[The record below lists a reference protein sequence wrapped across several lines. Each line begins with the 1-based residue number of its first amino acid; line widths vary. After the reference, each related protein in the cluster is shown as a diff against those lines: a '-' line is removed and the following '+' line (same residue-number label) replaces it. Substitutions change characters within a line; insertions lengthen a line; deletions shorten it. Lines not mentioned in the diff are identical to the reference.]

1 MDDDRIESL
10 LVNRYLLDEK
20 IGQGAMGQVY
30 RALDTRLGSVVAIKF
45 LAQTLKSP
53 AMCDRFALEA
63 KACAQL
69 NSDFIV
75 NVTDYGVD
83 EQGIPFHVMEYLE
96 GQNLNH
102 ARTQIGTTAMGDRR
116 SVAGYGGVAPRKQT
130 AIRGRIPTV
139 AAHD

>member
-53 AMCDRFALEA
+53 AMCAGFALEA

-75 NVTDYGVD
+75 NVTDFGVD

-102 ARTQIGTTAMGDRR
+102 ART
-116 SVAGYGGVAPRKQT
+116 
-130 AIRGRIPTV
+130 
-139 AAHD
+139 